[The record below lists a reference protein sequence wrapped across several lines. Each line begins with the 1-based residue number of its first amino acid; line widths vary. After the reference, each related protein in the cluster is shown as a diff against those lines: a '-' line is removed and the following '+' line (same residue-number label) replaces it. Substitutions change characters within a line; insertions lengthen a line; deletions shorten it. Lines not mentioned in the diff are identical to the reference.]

1 MSTAAN
7 RREIHKMLDSLPPEA
22 LPDLVDYLEF
32 LHYRMACQALD
43 DPAKEAIRLYIAGE
57 ISQGRAAEL
66 AGMNYFQ
73 FDDLLRKQGVNAV
86 EPMTSK
92 ASAARQR
99 ELADDILG

>member
-1 MSTAAN
+1 
-7 RREIHKMLDSLPPEA
+7 MLDTLPTEA
-22 LPDLVDYLEF
+22 LPDVVDYLEF
-32 LHYRMACQALD
+32 LRYRTARQSLN
-43 DPAKEAIRLYIAGE
+43 DPAKEAMRQYEAGE

-73 FDDLLRKQGVNAV
+73 FEELLRKQGAKAV

-99 ELADDILG
+99 ELVDDILG

>member
-1 MSTAAN
+1 MNLLAS
-7 RREIHKMLDSLPPEA
+7 RHEIHKSA
-22 LPDLVDYLEF
+22 
-32 LHYRMACQALD
+32 RQALN
-43 DPAKEAIRLYIAGE
+43 DPAKEAIRQYEAGE

-73 FDDLLRKQGVNAV
+73 FEELLRKQGAKAV

-99 ELADDILG
+99 ELVDDILG